1 MNTLAWIVI
10 VVTSTAGDI
19 PAGTEWVLSQ
29 PQECSVMT
37 LEIAMIEALGGKAD
51 GFCVYTNAQRVHCDP
66 ERGEIN
72 KLSKTQKNFLRA
84 GPEGP
89 KQ

>member
-37 LEIAMIEALGGKAD
+37 LEITMIEALGGKAD
-51 GFCVYTNAQRVHCDP
+51 GFCIYTAAPV
-66 ERGEIN
+66 
-72 KLSKTQKNFLRA
+72 KSLRPRA
-84 GPEGP
+84 RSVS
-89 KQ
+89 